1 MDFSSHKSLFSLI
14 LCLFLGCCL
23 SGCTSALSS
32 PQPIPTAATL
42 PKETNTAQ
50 PTPLPGPTATAVSP
64 ACSETTGTVSTVLVP
79 SQLAKKPTE
88 LKVYTPPCY
97 SSAGIKKYP
106 VLYMLHGQTY
116 TDTQWIDLG
125 LISKA
130 DNLISS
136 GTIMPMIIVLPN
148 EADSMSFAD
157 TSTFGDVMINEV
169 LPWVD
174 ENYSVCAQKSC
185 RAIGGLSR
193 GGNWAVRIGLSH
205 PELFAA
211 IGAHSAPLFYG
222 DLERVKNWT
231 AAVSDDESL
240 PMIYIDFGKSDE
252 DRASMIQFDEEL
264 TSLGVVHQMLQF
276 NGFHDADYWSA
287 HVKDYLNWYSEAFAA
302 AG

>member
-1 MDFSSHKSLFSLI
+1 MDFYSHKSLFSLI
-14 LCLFLGCCL
+14 LCLFLGCYL
-23 SGCTSALSS
+23 SGCTGS
-32 PQPIPTAATL
+32 PLAAQTDSPTNPPPTQTST
-42 PKETNTAQ
+42 EQ
-50 PTPLPGPTATAVSP
+50 PTELLVPTATATPP
-64 ACSETTGTVSTVLVP
+64 ACTETFGTVITVLVP
-79 SQLAKKPTE
+79 SQLQKKPTE

-97 SSAGIKKYP
+97 STHGSKKYP

-130 DNLISS
+130 DTLISN
-136 GTIMPMIIVLPN
+136 GTILPMIIVLPN
-148 EADSMSFAD
+148 EADSMTYAD
-157 TSTFGDVMINEV
+157 TSPFGDVVVDEV

-174 ENYSVCAQKSC
+174 ENYTVCAEKSC

-205 PELFAA
+205 SELFTAV
-211 IGAHSAPLFYG
+211 GAHSAPLFYG
-222 DLERVKNWT
+222 DLQRVKTWV
-231 AAVSDDESL
+231 AEASGDESL

-264 TSLGVVHQMLQF
+264 TNLDVVHQMLQF

-287 HVKDYLNWYSEAFAA
+287 HVEDYLNWYSEAFTAA
-302 AG
+302 D